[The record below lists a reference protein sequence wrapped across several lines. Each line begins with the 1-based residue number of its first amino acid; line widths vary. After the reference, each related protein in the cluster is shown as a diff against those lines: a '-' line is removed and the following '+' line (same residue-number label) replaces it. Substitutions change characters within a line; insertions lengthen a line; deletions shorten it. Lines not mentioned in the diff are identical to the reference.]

1 MTAFSIRK
9 IIVICFSEGDSK
21 LYKYASWVVDHRK
34 IVVTVMLILTVIC
47 GILMPFVGI
56 NYDMTKYLPDDSSMK
71 IGIDLMAED
80 FPNMTEES
88 NVRVMFQ
95 DLKESQIPS
104 LRQELSEIPYVKNVD
119 YESGNPKYNKD
130 NHTLFIVYT
139 DYAYNSEEELSI
151 EDAIEEKF
159 GDMDMV
165 WKNSN
170 VGEGELPAS
179 TVLLAMTL
187 LLIILFTMC
196 RSWFEPVV
204 FAVAIGLAVIINM
217 GTNIFQ
223 GEISEMTFTI
233 AALLQMVLSMDYT
246 IILMNRYRQELE
258 QTSDRELAMKN
269 ALAQALPSIFSS
281 GMTTVVGLLML
292 VFMSFKIGMDMG
304 VVLAKGV
311 FLSMVS
317 VCTILPALILKTTDL
332 IFRLKKKEFNP
343 NMTPVANFAYRFRRP
358 LSLLFIVLLFGSYYL
373 QNKAGMSYT
382 LMQDDPIRDVF
393 PMENQIVLLYANEDE
408 DAVASLAEDIRG
420 EKIDSVMSYSTTLGR
435 QNTVQELADMMS
447 QMDSD
452 AKLDPSILKLVY
464 FDKFAGNNVYPM
476 TVDELF
482 RFLDGTIA
490 NDPQFSGYL
499 DDSMRSQLSSMSMF
513 ESRESLTRP
522 RTASQLANQFGM
534 ETSQVEQLLQYYAIR
549 HPGSSTMTMT
559 LPAFVSF
566 LKNEVLSDPQYSSMM
581 PSDVS
586 SQLQAFENLTDTEK
600 LNTPVSPAEGAQI
613 LGVEE
618 SQANMMWGLYAYL
631 QGEGLND
638 TREISEF
645 VRFLEKQID
654 ENPMFSSA
662 MSEEDASQI
671 STLSSLLTVASAG
684 NTLTAGVLGQV
695 LSLSEQTVNALLQRS
710 ESDTMTVDQALD
722 LLIENPDLGLSEE
735 QVRQFKQIRM
745 LLKSAVYGT
754 RYSASEMANL
764 MGMDEN
770 TIRFLYAYEAVS
782 DRGLSNYKVSLRD
795 LTAALRDGRDS
806 LSGLMDDNQLAQIST
821 MTEIIQGA
829 VSGKGYSAS
838 EIADLT
844 GMSEQD
850 ISMLYLLYVTNH
862 GGSSNISVSIRDFL
876 DFLADDVLTN
886 PQFSSYIDSQNASS
900 LQSARTLADAIVS
913 GTQYSPSEMA
923 GLLSGFGAE
932 MDASSLELLY
942 LYYSALNHSDPSW
955 TMSVMELFDHVEN
968 HMMNDSRFSAFM
980 DDSMKAELTKSK
992 QQIEEGV
999 AQLRGPRY
1007 SIMMISTTFEPES
1020 EETEAW
1026 YRGLQKDLNENLKGD
1041 YHLIGTTPMNYE
1053 MKDGFRHE
1061 LLLITLLTAL
1071 SIFLV
1076 VLLTFR
1082 NLLIP
1087 LILVS
1092 LVQCG
1097 VWILVSV
1104 SGLSG
1109 SNIYY
1114 LALLIVQC
1122 ILMGATIDYGILFT
1136 NYYREARLASG
1147 VKESLQR
1154 AYKGST
1160 HTILTSGLIIIL
1172 VTGVIGISPSV
1183 EATIRQICRTISM
1196 GSLSATLLILFV
1208 LPGILAAC
1216 DKLVM
1221 WKRRHETD

>member
-1 MTAFSIRK
+1 M
-9 IIVICFSEGDSK
+9 
-21 LYKYASWVVDHRK
+21 YKYASWIVDHRR
-34 IVVTVMLILTVIC
+34 IVVTVMLILTIVC

-80 FPNMTEES
+80 FPDMSEES
-88 NVRVMFQ
+88 NIRVMFQ

-104 LRQELSEIPYVKNVD
+104 IRKELSEIPYVKNVD
-119 YESGNPKYNKD
+119 YESGNTKYNKD

-151 EDAIEEKF
+151 EEAVEDRF

-165 WKNSN
+165 WKTSN

-179 TVLLAMTL
+179 TVVLAMIL
-187 LLIILFTMC
+187 LLIILFAMC

-217 GTNIFQ
+217 GTNFFQ

-317 VCTILPALILKTTDL
+317 VCTLLPALILKTTDL
-332 IFRLKKKEFNP
+332 IFRLKKKEFDP
-343 NMTPVANFAYRFRRP
+343 NMDRVADFAYRFRRP
-358 LSLLFIVLLFGSYYL
+358 LSLLFVVLLFGSYYL

-382 LMQDDPIRDVF
+382 LLQDDPIRDVF
-393 PMENQIVLLYANEDE
+393 PIENQVVLLYSNEDE
-408 DAVASLAEDIRG
+408 DAVASLAEKIQSG
-420 EKIDSVMSYSTTLGR
+420 EKVDSVMSYSTTLGR

-464 FDKFAGNNVYPM
+464 FDKYAGNNVSPM

-513 ESRESLTRP
+513 ESREELTRP
-522 RTASQLANQFGM
+522 RTAAQLASQFGL
-534 ETSQVEQLLQYYAIR
+534 ETGQVEQLLQYYAIR

-566 LKNEVLSDPQYSSMM
+566 LQDEVLSDPQYSSMM
-581 PSDVS
+581 PSDAS
-586 SQLQAFENLTDTEK
+586 SSLQSFKNLTDTET

-631 QGEGLND
+631 QGEGQND
-638 TREISEF
+638 KREIAEF
-645 VRFLEKQID
+645 VRFLESQMD
-654 ENPMFSSA
+654 GNPMFSSA
-662 MSEEDASQI
+662 MSEENASQI
-671 STLSSLLTVASAG
+671 RTLSTLLTAASAG
-684 NTLTAGVLGQV
+684 NTLTAGILGQV
-695 LSLSEQTVNALLQRS
+695 LSLNEQTVNALLQRS
-710 ESDTMTVDQALD
+710 GSDVMTVDQALD
-722 LLIENPDLGLSEE
+722 LLIENPDLGLTEE
-735 QVRQFKQIRM
+735 QIAQYKQIRM

-754 RYSASEMANL
+754 RYSSSEMANL
-764 MGMDEN
+764 MGLDEN
-770 TIRFLYAYEAVS
+770 TTRFLYAYEAVS

-795 LTAALRDGRDS
+795 LTAVLQNNKDA
-806 LSGLMDDNQLAQIST
+806 LSGLMDSDQLTQIST
-821 MTEIIQGA
+821 MAEIVQGS

-838 EIADLT
+838 EIAALT

-862 GGSSNISVSIRDFL
+862 GGSSNVSVSIRDFL

-886 PQFSSYIDSQNASS
+886 PQFSSYIDSENASS
-900 LQSARTLADAIVS
+900 LQSARTLADAVVS
-913 GTQYSPSEMA
+913 GTRYSPSEMA
-923 GLLSGFGAE
+923 GLLGNFSTS
-932 MDASSLELLY
+932 MDASSLDLLY
-942 LYYSALNHSDPSW
+942 LYYSALNHSDPGW

-968 HMMNDSRFSAFM
+968 HMLNDPKFSAFM
-980 DDSMKAELTKSK
+980 DEKMKADLQKSK
-992 QQIEEGV
+992 KQIEDGV
-999 AQLRGPRY
+999 SQLRGPRY
-1007 SIMMISTTFEPES
+1007 SIMMISTTYEAES

-1026 YRGLQKDLNENLKGD
+1026 YRALQHDLKDQLKGD

-1076 VLLTFR
+1076 VLLSFR

-1087 LILVS
+1087 LILVT

-1136 NYYREARLASG
+1136 NYYRESRLTSD
-1147 VKESLQR
+1147 VKESLKR
-1154 AYKGST
+1154 AYKGAT

-1172 VTGVIGISPSV
+1172 VTGVVGISPSV

-1196 GSLSATLLILFV
+1196 GALSATLLILFI
-1208 LPGILAAC
+1208 LPSLLAFC
-1216 DKLVM
+1216 DRFISKAL
-1221 WKRRHETD
+1221 KKQDTEY